1 MTRVAQP
8 GRALQCNGLV
18 LNEAKTSMRDDRQK
32 GSLPASHPLSDWP
45 RNRLLLALPSR
56 DLERLMAELEH
67 VCCELGQTL
76 MMPLA
81 HSIMYSFPI
90 AV

>member
-1 MTRVAQP
+1 M
-8 GRALQCNGLV
+8 
-18 LNEAKTSMRDDRQK
+18 
-32 GSLPASHPLSDWP
+32 PASHPGRVRLIDLTGLSDWP